1 MLEAGS
7 VQFQSIIAKN
17 AGFPM
22 TSNQTGF
29 QMTDRPYVQT
39 TSPGSR
45 QLADLFAILLGM
57 SLLGMALYGG
67 PLIATGE
74 TEEIRYG
81 GFVWLVM
88 FVTGTIALVATGFA
102 QWERYQRSARIVLA
116 VNGLALLA
124 GLVAFNN
131 FGLRALLMVA
141 LPGIGFLV
149 LSRFLGPLPPPRE
162 TVAERR

>member
-1 MLEAGS
+1 MES
-7 VQFQSIIAKN
+7 K
-17 AGFPM
+17 
-22 TSNQTGF
+22 
-29 QMTDRPYVQT
+29 MTDRTSVHN

-45 QLADLFAILLGM
+45 QLADLFVILLGM

-74 TEEIRYG
+74 TGEIRYG

-88 FVTGTIALVATGFA
+88 FVTGTVALIATGFA
-102 QWERYQRSARIVLA
+102 QYERYQRSARVVLA
-116 VNGLALLA
+116 LTGIALLA

-141 LPGIGFLV
+141 LPGVGFIV
-149 LSRFLGPLPPPRE
+149 LSRFLGPLSRPRE
-162 TVAERR
+162 TVVERR

>member
-1 MLEAGS
+1 
-7 VQFQSIIAKN
+7 
-17 AGFPM
+17 
-22 TSNQTGF
+22 
-29 QMTDRPYVQT
+29 MTDRTAVQT

-45 QLADLFAILLGM
+45 QLADLFVILLGM

-74 TEEIRYG
+74 TDEIRYG

-88 FVTGTIALVATGFA
+88 FVTGTIALVVTGFA
-102 QWERYQRSARIVLA
+102 QYERYQRSARVVLA

-124 GLVAFNN
+124 GLVAFNS
-131 FGLRALLMVA
+131 FGVRALLMIAVPA
-141 LPGIGFLV
+141 VGFIV
-149 LSRFLGPLPPPRE
+149 LSRFLGPMATPRE